1 LAWSS
6 ATTEDKAIAETSET
20 DDAAPALTLAPRR
33 SPLARLWPRWRR
45 TVLTI
50 VFCLCLVASAL
61 AALIWR
67 ILPPQDDVLTI
78 PGVSAPVGVS
88 FDTNDIPYIRAAS
101 ATDAATALGYIH
113 ARDRFFQMDLMR
125 RAAGGTLAALL
136 GPRALANDEEMRT
149 LGLRAAARA
158 DVAHLSPQ
166 ARAMLEAYARGVN
179 AWIARRGRFTAPEY
193 LLLGRPKPW
202 TIVDSLLW
210 GKMMSLWLSGNWQAE
225 LARLALSAH
234 LTPAKIDS
242 LWPAQGADR
251 TTGGLAAASPPAD
264 PPRYPSGMAQA
275 AGRVLAKLRHFPERF
290 TLPALASN
298 AWVVAGQRTETGQ
311 PLLAGDPHLAY
322 GFPGIWYLARIDTP
336 DQTLA
341 GATIPGIPFLVIG
354 HNDHLAWS
362 FTSTQADTED
372 VFIQTVIDGGREY
385 ETPAGPVAF
394 GHRREVI
401 QVRGKPDVVLDVRT
415 TRQGPVIGP
424 GPSPNTVLTVE
435 MAATAPGDTDAD
447 GLLRL
452 DQAATVAQAG
462 QAAPL
467 ITSPVQ
473 NLLVAGTSGSIGFF
487 TTGRVPIR
495 REGDGEWPQ
504 PGADG
509 KHDWIGWASGN
520 ALPHSVNPPS
530 GVIFN
535 ANQPMAAPA
544 AAPLLTRDTYGDWRA
559 LRIETLLRT
568 SDRQSLD
575 SFAAMQMDVTSDYAA
590 ALLPVLKAVSVPKSN
605 PAYAADALMRNWTGV
620 MAGDAPQPLIFNA
633 WLRAFGDRV
642 LKAGG
647 VPLASPAVNRPLF
660 VESLLRP
667 GPDQGQAAAFWCGGD
682 CRPYLLAALD
692 DAVGKLSHLWG
703 RNPAHWRWQVAHQAL
718 FAHPLLSRLPIIGGL
733 GEASVPVPGDATTID
748 AQTPAY
754 LPRRGEFTALHGP
767 ELRAVY
773 DLSNLDRS
781 RFVIAPGQSGDLL
794 DQHAFDFLQ
803 RWRMGDMVELGPEP
817 NVVSRQIRIMPN
829 SKP

>member
-1 LAWSS
+1 
-6 ATTEDKAIAETSET
+6 
-20 DDAAPALTLAPRR
+20 
-33 SPLARLWPRWRR
+33 
-45 TVLTI
+45 
-50 VFCLCLVASAL
+50 
-61 AALIWR
+61 
-67 ILPPQDDVLTI
+67 
-78 PGVSAPVGVS
+78 
-88 FDTNDIPYIRAAS
+88 
-101 ATDAATALGYIH
+101 
-113 ARDRFFQMDLMR
+113 M
-125 RAAGGTLAALL
+125 
-136 GPRALANDEEMRT
+136 
-149 LGLRAAARA
+149 
-158 DVAHLSPQ
+158 
-166 ARAMLEAYARGVN
+166 
-179 AWIARRGRFTAPEY
+179 
-193 LLLGRPKPW
+193 
-202 TIVDSLLW
+202 
-210 GKMMSLWLSGNWQAE
+210 
-225 LARLALSAH
+225 
-234 LTPAKIDS
+234 
-242 LWPAQGADR
+242 
-251 TTGGLAAASPPAD
+251 
-264 PPRYPSGMAQA
+264 
-275 AGRVLAKLRHFPERF
+275 
-290 TLPALASN
+290 
-298 AWVVAGQRTETGQ
+298 
-311 PLLAGDPHLAY
+311 
-322 GFPGIWYLARIDTP
+322 
-336 DQTLA
+336 
-341 GATIPGIPFLVIG
+341 
-354 HNDHLAWS
+354 
-362 FTSTQADTED
+362 
-372 VFIQTVIDGGREY
+372 IDGGREY

-692 DAVGKLSHLWG
+692 NAVGKLSHLWG